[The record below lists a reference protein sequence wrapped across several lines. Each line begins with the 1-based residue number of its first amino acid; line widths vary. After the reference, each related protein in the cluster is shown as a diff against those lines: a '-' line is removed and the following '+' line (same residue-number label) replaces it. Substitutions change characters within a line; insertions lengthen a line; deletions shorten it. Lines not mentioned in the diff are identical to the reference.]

1 MSILFFKSFILA
13 FVGSVAPAMVI
24 NIEKRLLHW
33 AGLGGALGY
42 CIALSVNPLSG
53 SLGVAQIFV
62 GTVFVGIYSELMA
75 KHLKAPATVFC
86 VPAIIPLVPGVS
98 AYQTM
103 QSLVANNSQEA
114 SGYAVNTIF
123 KAFTIAFGIMIVSA
137 VFRFFGKLKSKSVN
151 S

>member
-1 MSILFFKSFILA
+1 MIIIFAKSFALA
-13 FVGSVAPAMVI
+13 FIGSIAPAMVL

-42 CIALSVNPLSG
+42 CIALLVNPLSS
-53 SLGVAQIFV
+53 SLSVVQIFV

-75 KHLKAPATVFC
+75 KYKKAPATVFC
-86 VPAIIPLVPGVS
+86 VPGIVPLVPGVS

-103 QSLVANNSQEA
+103 QSLVANNMQEA
-114 SGYAVNTIF
+114 SGYAINTIL

-137 VFRFFGKLKSKSVN
+137 VFRFVGKIRNKQ
-151 S
+151 